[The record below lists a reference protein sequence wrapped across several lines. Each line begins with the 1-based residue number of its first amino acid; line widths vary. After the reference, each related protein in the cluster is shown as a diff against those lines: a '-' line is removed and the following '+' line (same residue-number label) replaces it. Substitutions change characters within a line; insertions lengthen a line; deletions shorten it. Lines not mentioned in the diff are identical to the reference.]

1 MIVDGLSEATLQK
14 MIDVGL
20 LNEIYDL
27 FTLKE
32 HKEEILELEGF
43 GEKSFENLTKA
54 IEDSRK
60 PVLAN
65 FIYSL
70 GIPNVGLSNAKL
82 ICKHFKEDFKAIREA
97 KEEDFT
103 AIDQIGPMIAKAMVS
118 YFHTPHNEKIL
129 EELLKYVQ
137 FEKKE
142 EVEIEQILEG
152 KTFVVTGSLNH
163 FDNRKQLKEE
173 IEQMG
178 GKVTGSVSKKT
189 DYLINN
195 DKMSQSSKNKK
206 AMELDIP
213 ILSEEDF
220 LELIGR

>member
-1 MIVDGLSEATLQK
+1 MAGNSVEQSILSMSDA
-14 MIDVGL
+14 DF
-20 LNEIYDL
+20 LNAPMP
-27 FTLKE
+27 T
-32 HKEEILELEGF
+32 
-43 GEKSFENLTKA
+43 FESASSHEQT
-54 IEDSRK
+54 E
-60 PVLAN
+60 
-65 FIYSL
+65 
-70 GIPNVGLSNAKL
+70 
-82 ICKHFKEDFKAIREA
+82 
-97 KEEDFT
+97 T
-103 AIDQIGPMIAKAMVS
+103 Q
-118 YFHTPHNEKIL
+118 T
-129 EELLKYVQ
+129 
-137 FEKKE
+137 EKKE
-142 EVEIEQILEG
+142 EVETEQILEG
-152 KTFVVTGSLNH
+152 KTFVDTGSLNH

>member
-1 MIVDGLSEATLQK
+1 M
-14 MIDVGL
+14 
-20 LNEIYDL
+20 
-27 FTLKE
+27 
-32 HKEEILELEGF
+32 
-43 GEKSFENLTKA
+43 
-54 IEDSRK
+54 
-60 PVLAN
+60 AN

-195 DKMSQSSKNKK
+195 DKMSQSSKKSSSLRIGISNSI
-206 AMELDIP
+206 A
-213 ILSEEDF
+213 F
-220 LELIGR
+220 L